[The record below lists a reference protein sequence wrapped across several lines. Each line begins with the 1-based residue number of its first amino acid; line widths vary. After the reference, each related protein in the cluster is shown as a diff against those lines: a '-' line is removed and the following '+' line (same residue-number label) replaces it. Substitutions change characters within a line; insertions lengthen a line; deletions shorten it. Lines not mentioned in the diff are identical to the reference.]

1 MQIKYLREKQRGI
14 YRLHPSLY
22 VASALLNGV
31 CREMRKHVN
40 ITFDV
45 GNVTARHKI
54 SARLLYVAGVIV
66 ARDAQEKAGAINE

>member
-1 MQIKYLREKQRGI
+1 
-14 YRLHPSLY
+14 
-22 VASALLNGV
+22 
-31 CREMRKHVN
+31 MRKHVN